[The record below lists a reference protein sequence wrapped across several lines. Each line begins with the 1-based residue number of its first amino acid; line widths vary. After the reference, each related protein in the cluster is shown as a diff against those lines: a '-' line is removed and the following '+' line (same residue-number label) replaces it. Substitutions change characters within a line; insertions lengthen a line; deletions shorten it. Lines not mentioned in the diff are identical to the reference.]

1 MLTMIAE
8 QAERGSDN
16 SNSSSSSQDDSV
28 NGTAA
33 NSATTSTFSASSSK
47 RGWRRCGQDITYTA
61 NEYPCQVRIADTL
74 TLYEHST
81 IASVYGVHNARNLY
95 MILVYSV

>member
-8 QAERGSDN
+8 QAERGLDN

-33 NSATTSTFSASSSK
+33 NSATTSSFSASSSK

-61 NEYPCQVRIADTL
+61 NEYPCQVRIAKAITL
-74 TLYEHST
+74 TEYST
-81 IASVYGVHNARNLY
+81 TISVYDVHNARDLY